1 MVDLIL
7 VERILADIQANI
19 NSLKAADDIT
29 WDVYRQDIRNR
40 RFVERTLHI
49 IIEGIIDVGQ
59 HIIADEGMREP
70 ESYRDLFLVLAENGV
85 ISRDNLPTY
94 EKMAMFRN
102 LIVHYYEKVD
112 DELMFGIFRKNLP
125 DALLFIAEIRSY
137 LNSIR
142 QS

>member
-142 QS
+142 QF